1 MYNHFGSTSASSRAF
16 PGGADES
23 MFPSSIQI
31 TELPDDAEVDDG
43 KDAVDKDSPDVK
55 AFLSELKAKQHKE
68 QARLLAGFR
77 RQIAGQQEP
86 STQPTLQPTLQNEAR
101 HELLQAQK
109 QLRAAQQ
116 QLKQA
121 YRQVHQ
127 LQRSLSPWSVPDPFA
142 ASGPWAMPNQW
153 AMPNRWTRF
162 DPYGCSS
169 FGPRFHPPYAPPF
182 ASICSPYG
190 MSFADRCAFSP
201 FDACGAFGST
211 LQAGLAGLIGFEL
224 GAALF

>member
-16 PGGADES
+16 PGGADEP

-43 KDAVDKDSPDVK
+43 KDAVDKNSPEMK
-55 AFLSELKAKQHKE
+55 AFLSELKAKQHQD

-86 STQPTLQPTLQNEAR
+86 SAPPTLQKEAR

-121 YRQVHQ
+121 YRQVQQ
-127 LQRSLSPWSVPDPFA
+127 LQHSFSPWSVPDPSG
-142 ASGPWAMPNQW
+142 ASGEWAMPNQW

-162 DPYGCSS
+162 DPYGCGS
-169 FGPRFHPPYAPPF
+169 FAPRFRHPHVPPF
-182 ASICSPYG
+182 APLCSPYG
-190 MSFADRCAFSP
+190 MNFADRCVFSP
-201 FDACGAFGST
+201 FDGCGGFGSA
-211 LQAGLAGLIGFEL
+211 LQSGLAGLIGFGL

>member
-86 STQPTLQPTLQNEAR
+86 SAQPTLQNEAR

-142 ASGPWAMPNQW
+142 ASGAMPNQW